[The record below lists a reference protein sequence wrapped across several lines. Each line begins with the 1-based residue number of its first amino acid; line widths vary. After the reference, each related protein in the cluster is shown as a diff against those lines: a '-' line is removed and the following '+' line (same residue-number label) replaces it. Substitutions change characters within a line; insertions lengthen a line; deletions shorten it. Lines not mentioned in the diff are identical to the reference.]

1 VVHARGSLEQ
11 PMTDAEIESK
21 VRSLAALGSPAC
33 DVDSVI
39 DAVWELERMKNV
51 GELVRLAAAH

>member
-1 VVHARGSLEQ
+1 
-11 PMTDAEIESK
+11 MTDAEIESK